1 MQMKMSL
8 IVEQLPLQL
17 REEIIKYEPIASLLQ
32 EGIPLSQV
40 MLSELTFIRLYN
52 DMKHREKQTIKLIV
66 RHFATQPFDLL
77 ALQGAANESEISGAE
92 VTAGLVSLR
101 RKGIIFAMRKHWGEN
116 NYYIPTDMLGIWHQL
131 VMEPTVPWEDLGDD
145 VFASNLDVPSV
156 VIVNLFLFLNY
167 IEHHEVVL
175 TRNGEIPKRHIRKM
189 LEQLQWNEEFLC
201 IWKPKHEYRVVY
213 PIQMALIIELADK
226 LLLIHWNLTNLTLR
240 SANLIEWLQLSK
252 AEMTFRIYAIFQDVF
267 VPGSIADE
275 HFLAKI
281 NALSSQKWYLLED
294 FISWLREYDIII
306 LFNDWIVFLL
316 TFGWIEQALDHQAR
330 SIFRLKLKEGIS
342 IDKDVP
348 QGKFYVQSDYEI
360 LVPPDVSFTVRWE
373 LSFIADHIRTD
384 QVGVYRLNERSLQR
398 AIWSGRSLEQCLQ
411 FLNEYSFYGVPES
424 IQFVLKQWVRSA
436 IPCLLI
442 PQKVVLMELEGK
454 DTAAVGSIRDLSP
467 CELAVDIPSRDEVY
481 PLWQTIPPLWWK
493 ECREYHTSTQKEI
506 AQLAIKWKAIL
517 KLKNGNKTWSI
528 IPKQIQERKEGWN
541 LLGWTQSDLVSYS
554 QDQWQAMQLILPGF
568 DDLFT

>member
-8 IVEQLPLQL
+8 IIEQIPLQL
-17 REEIIKYEPIASLLQ
+17 REEIIKHEPIASLLQ

-40 MLSELTFIRLYN
+40 MLSEWTFKSLYKE
-52 DMKHREKQTIKLIV
+52 MKLREKQTIKLIV

-77 ALQGAANESEISGAE
+77 GLQGAANESEISGAE

-116 NYYIPTDMLGIWHQL
+116 NYYLPTDMLGIWQQI
-131 VMEPTVPWEDLGDD
+131 VMESTDPWEELGDD
-145 VFASNLDVPSV
+145 EFTSSLDVPNL

-175 TRNGEIPKRHIRKM
+175 TRNGEIPKRHIRKIV
-189 LEQLQWNEEFLC
+189 EQLQWNEESLC
-201 IWKPKHEYRVVY
+201 IWKPKHEYMVLY
-213 PIQMALIIELADK
+213 PIQMALIIELADR
-226 LLLIHWNLTNLTLR
+226 LHLIHWNLTNLTLR
-240 SANLIEWLQLSK
+240 NANLIEWLQLSK

-294 FISWLREYDIII
+294 FIYWLREYDIII

-330 SIFRLKLKEGIS
+330 SIFRLKHKQGNS
-342 IDKDVP
+342 IDKDV
-348 QGKFYVQSDYEI
+348 QGKFHVQSDYEI
-360 LVPPDVSFTVRWE
+360 LVPPDVSFAVRWE
-373 LSFIADHIRTD
+373 LSFMSDHIHTD
-384 QVGVYRLNERSLQR
+384 QVGVYRLNEQSLQR
-398 AIWSGRSLEQCLQ
+398 AIWSGRPLEQCMH
-411 FLNEYSFYGVPES
+411 FLSEHSFYGVPES
-424 IQFVLKQWVRSA
+424 IQFVLTQWVRSA
-436 IPCLLI
+436 IPYSLL
-442 PQKVVLMELEGK
+442 PRKVAFTELEGM
-454 DTAAVGSIRDLSP
+454 DSAANGSIHDSSP
-467 CELAVDIPSRDEVY
+467 YELAVDIPSRNEVY
-481 PLWQTIPPLWWK
+481 PLWQTVPPLWWK
-493 ECREYHTSTQKEI
+493 ECRAYHTSTQKEI
-506 AQLAIKWKAIL
+506 AQLAIEWKAIL
-517 KLKNGNKTWSI
+517 RLSNGNKTWSI
-528 IPKQIQERKEGWN
+528 IPKQIQDRKDGWI
-541 LLGWTQSDLVSYS
+541 LLGWTQSELVSYT